1 MSTMPTVEI
10 EYCVP
15 CGHRENALET
25 ADAVLA
31 AHADAVDAVNL
42 VPGGGGI
49 FEVRV
54 DGETILDTD
63 EEGYDRD
70 AIVERVGTAASA

>member
-1 MSTMPTVEI
+1 MASVEI

-25 ADAVLA
+25 ADAILA
-31 AHADAVDAVNL
+31 AHADAVDSVDL

-49 FEVRV
+49 FEVRL
-54 DGETILDTD
+54 DDEMILDTD

-70 AIVERVGTAASA
+70 VVVDRIGDAVA

>member
-1 MSTMPTVEI
+1 MPTVEI

-15 CGHRENALET
+15 CGHREQALST

-31 AHADAVDAVNL
+31 AHAYAVDGVTL
-42 VPGGGGI
+42 VPGDGGV

-54 DGETILDTD
+54 DGDVALDTD

-70 AIVERVGTAASA
+70 LVVERVGDAVA

>member
-1 MSTMPTVEI
+1 MASVEI

-25 ADAVLA
+25 AGAILA
-31 AHADAVDAVNL
+31 AHADDVDSVDL

-49 FEVRV
+49 FEVRL
-54 DGETILDTD
+54 DDELILDTD
-63 EEGYDRD
+63 EEAYDRGV
-70 AIVERVGTAASA
+70 IVERVGEHASA

>member
-1 MSTMPTVEI
+1 MATVEI

-25 ADAVLA
+25 ADAILA
-31 AHADAVDAVNL
+31 AHANALDSVDL

-49 FEVRV
+49 FEVRLDDDV
-54 DGETILDTD
+54 ILDTD
-63 EEGYDRD
+63 EEGYDRV
-70 AIVERVGTAASA
+70 AIVDRIGETTPA

>member
-1 MSTMPTVEI
+1 MVSVEV

-25 ADAVLA
+25 ADAILA
-31 AHADAVDAVNL
+31 AHADSVDSVDL
-42 VPGGGGI
+42 VPGGGGV
-49 FEVRV
+49 FEVRM
-54 DGETILDTD
+54 DDELILDTD

-70 AIVERVGTAASA
+70 AVVDRIGDAVA

>member
-1 MSTMPTVEI
+1 MASVEI

-25 ADAVLA
+25 AGAILE
-31 AHADAVDAVNL
+31 AHADALDSVDL

-49 FEVRV
+49 FEVRLDDDV
-54 DGETILDTD
+54 ILDTD
-63 EEGYDRD
+63 EEAYDRD
-70 AIVERVGTAASA
+70 AIVDRIAETTSA

>member
-1 MSTMPTVEI
+1 MATVEI

-25 ADAVLA
+25 ADAILA
-31 AHADAVDAVNL
+31 AHADAVDSVDL
-42 VPGGGGI
+42 VPGGGGV
-49 FEVRV
+49 FEVRL
-54 DGETILDTD
+54 DDEMILDTD

-70 AIVERVGTAASA
+70 AIVERIGAAASA